1 MAYKQLLRN
10 VVHSLMP
17 VMKRQDLFPQGS
29 VSWAFKQISL
39 IKEYYVDVY
48 AITLQL
54 LAKKDEY
61 RMSAAESVTSDRN
74 DNTYKDGGQ

>member
-1 MAYKQLLRN
+1 MTMSWNAKTSFLR
-10 VVHSLMP
+10 VQFLE
-17 VMKRQDLFPQGS
+17 R
-29 VSWAFKQISL
+29 L
-39 IKEYYVDVY
+39 IKEYYVNVY

>member
-1 MAYKQLLRN
+1 MSWNAKTSFLR
-10 VVHSLMP
+10 VQFLE
-17 VMKRQDLFPQGS
+17 R
-29 VSWAFKQISL
+29 L
-39 IKEYYVDVY
+39 IKEYYVNVY